1 MNLAIKWILRSCD
14 GKLSHDKVREM
25 EKIMNL
31 EEALLSAKV
40 GNFVTNEY
48 FDHTQSLHYYNGKYY
63 YEDGAVVPENFLNSQ
78 DFAINSKWS
87 IAIKKANIGFD
98 KLKSMHD
105 KNRGYMLS
113 SGSYMDC
120 RK

>member
-1 MNLAIKWILRSCD
+1 MSAGGVKGSPRLE
-14 GKLSHDKVREM
+14 REN
-25 EKIMNL
+25 MNL
-31 EEALLSAKV
+31 EEALLSAKD

-48 FDHTQSLHYYNGKYY
+48 FSHDQSLHYHRGKYY
-63 YEDGAVVPENFLNSQ
+63 YEDGAVVPVEFLQSQ
-78 DFAINSKWS
+78 DFAINGKWS
-87 IAIKKANIGFD
+87 IVIYKDNIDFD

-105 KNRGYMLS
+105 KNGSYMLS